1 MTMHLTGAKLRLF
14 LETTGVKGFEHAA
27 RGFAAMLG
35 EAITP
40 SRPVTRVVPLVEIPN
55 VLGGPEQ
62 EAVGIYLQSE
72 GDLVAQFVLVLPL
85 DKARAMVDL
94 ILGNEPGTTVELGP
108 VERSALGEVG
118 NITTGYFLNQVASL
132 MHWEARPTP
141 PAVVVDMVGAI
152 LNIVTATVA
161 GVSDEVLL
169 LQGNFVRAGREIE
182 VMFWIIPDAASLKL
196 LTGSQAHHG

>member
-1 MTMHLTGAKLRLF
+1 MTMHTTDDKVRLF

-27 RGFAAMLG
+27 EGFSGMLG
-35 EAITP
+35 EVITP

-72 GDLVAQFVLVLPL
+72 GDLIAQFVLVLPL
-85 DKARAMVDL
+85 DKARELVDL
-94 ILGNEPGTTVELGP
+94 IMGNEPGTTVELGS

-118 NITTGYFLNQVASL
+118 NITTGYFLNRVASL
-132 MHWEARPTP
+132 MQWDARPTP

-152 LNIVTATVA
+152 LNIVTATIA
-161 GVSDEVLL
+161 GVSDDVLL
-169 LQGNFVRAGREIE
+169 LQGNFVRSGREVE
-182 VMFWIIPDAASLKL
+182 VMFWIIPDAESLKL
-196 LTGSQAHHG
+196 FTGGQSHHG